1 MGQQRLVTTTLRAI
15 FFDLDG
21 TLLDWESGVDASWQS
36 ALAAH
41 CPGAGIDPAALFGAI
56 DLKRRWFWADPDR
69 ALAGRLDIVWA
80 SRFVTREAMAHIGAG
95 LPALADTIADD
106 YRARRDAGLKLFPQA
121 IETLETVR
129 SRGLRTALITN
140 GGAKMQRD
148 KVVRFEMERW
158 IDCFVIE
165 GELGVG
171 KPDERVFRHAL
182 ASCGAHPDEAWM
194 VGDNLEADI
203 ATPHRLG
210 LHTVWVNATAGGLP
224 AEAPVTPHRTI
235 RHIGELLA

>member
-1 MGQQRLVTTTLRAI
+1 MGERQIVMPDPKAI

-21 TLLDWESGVDASWQS
+21 TLLDGESGVDASWHD
-36 ALAAH
+36 ALASH
-41 CPGAGIDPAALFGAI
+41 CPGVGIEPAALFDAI

-69 ALAGRLDIVWA
+69 ALAGRMDIVWA
-80 SRFVTREAMAHIGAG
+80 SRFVTREAMAHIGAD

-106 YRARRDAGLKLFPQA
+106 YRALRDAGLKLFPRA
-121 IETLETVR
+121 IETLDAVR
-129 SRGLRTALITN
+129 ARGLRTALITN

-148 KVVRFEMERW
+148 KVVRFDIERW
-158 IDCFVIE
+158 IDCVVIE
-165 GELGVG
+165 GEFGVG
-171 KPDERVFRHAL
+171 KPDERMFRHAL
-182 ASCGAHPDEAWM
+182 ASCDVRPDEAWM

-210 LHTVWVNATAGGLP
+210 LHTVWVNAAADGPLAG
-224 AEAPVTPHRTI
+224 APVTPHRTI

>member
-1 MGQQRLVTTTLRAI
+1 MGERQVVTSDPKAI

-21 TLLDWESGVDASWQS
+21 TLLDWESGVDASWHD

-41 CPGAGIDPAALFGAI
+41 CPVAGIDPAALFEAI
-56 DLKRRWFWADPDR
+56 DLKRRWFWGDSDR
-69 ALAGRLDIVWA
+69 ALAGRMDIVWA
-80 SRFVTREAMAHIGAG
+80 SRFVTREAMAHIGAD

-106 YRARRDAGLKLFPQA
+106 YRARRDAGLTLFPRA
-121 IETLETVR
+121 IETLDAVR
-129 SRGLRTALITN
+129 ARGLRTALITN

-148 KVVRFEMERW
+148 KVVRFGLERW

-165 GELGVG
+165 GEFGAG

-182 ASCGAHPDEAWM
+182 ASCDVRPDEAWM

-210 LHTVWVNATAGGLP
+210 MHTVWVNAAADGLP
-224 AEAPVTPHRTI
+224 PEGPVAPHRTI
-235 RHIGELLA
+235 RHIDELFA